1 MTFDEALTT
10 QAQWIQIWIMFMGVV
25 ILGSIVVLLFSKA
38 TRLDA
43 AIIAIAMVAV
53 YPAMLWFYG
62 QVGFVR
68 LLGIVHI
75 IFWVP
80 LVIHLIRRLRDA
92 MVITPFRQ
100 VIWLLLA
107 TLLISLA
114 FDVSD
119 VVRYLLGERASMVPS
134 G

>member
-10 QAQWIQIWIMFMGVV
+10 QDQWIQFWIMFMGVV
-25 ILGSIVVLLFSKA
+25 ILGSIIILLFSKA
-38 TRLDA
+38 TRMDA
-43 AIIAIAMVAV
+43 AIIAIAMIAV
-53 YPAMLWFYG
+53 YPAMLWLYD

-75 IFWVP
+75 IFWGP
-80 LVIHLIRRLRDA
+80 LVVHLFRRLVDA
-92 MVITPFRQ
+92 TIITPFRQ

-107 TLLISLA
+107 TLCISLA
-114 FDVSD
+114 FDVTD
-119 VVRYLLGERASMVPS
+119 VARYLLGERASMVPP